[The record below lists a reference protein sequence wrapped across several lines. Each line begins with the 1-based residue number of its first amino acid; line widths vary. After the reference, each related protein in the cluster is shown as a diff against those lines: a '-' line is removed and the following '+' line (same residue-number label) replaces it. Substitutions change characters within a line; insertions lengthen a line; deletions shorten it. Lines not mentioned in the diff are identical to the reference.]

1 MDETQ
6 AQLDAHERECAIRY
20 QSVQD
25 KLDALD
31 KRMWRLE
38 AMIMGSTVIIVGL
51 AASLLMKFRLKEKL
65 MLAELAAANA
75 AFAIIKKTIANGQDL
90 VRAGKAISTFVNA
103 EENLK
108 KRGDSKKNSFGE
120 TLANKLMYQT
130 SKSLWP

>member
-51 AASLLMKFRLKEKL
+51 AASLLMKF
-65 MLAELAAANA
+65 
-75 AFAIIKKTIANGQDL
+75 
-90 VRAGKAISTFVNA
+90 
-103 EENLK
+103 
-108 KRGDSKKNSFGE
+108 
-120 TLANKLMYQT
+120 
-130 SKSLWP
+130 